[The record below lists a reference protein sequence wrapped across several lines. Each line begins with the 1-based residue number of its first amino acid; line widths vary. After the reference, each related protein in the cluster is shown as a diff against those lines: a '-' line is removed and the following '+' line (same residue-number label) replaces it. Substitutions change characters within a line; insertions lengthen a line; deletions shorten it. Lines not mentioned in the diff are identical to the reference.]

1 MDLLHKSEDSQLVV
15 LLSIRVSSILLH
27 GYIHKSITESVIV
40 PVFKD
45 KNRRVNQKGS
55 YRPICLSNICSKIID
70 AVLFNRTD
78 TYLQTTYST
87 ERIRTYKLLIQQ
99 NGYVLTN
106 YLFNRTDTY
115 LQTTPHQFG
124 FKPTLGTELRVFAF
138 KEQLKFYTKL
148 FSWCFKK
155 ALNRVN
161 RHKLLKKLEQRGV
174 PKYIIRVLSNEFH
187 NQCVCVRWGAVYSD
201 FFSVGNGV
209 KQGGKLSP
217 LLFYI
222 YMDNLRAQLHK
233 QPIGCSIGTTVVNHL
248 TYTDDLL
255 LFAPP

>member
-15 LLSIRVSSILLH
+15 QLSIRVSSILLH

-45 KNRRVNQKGS
+45 KNRRVNQKGN

-78 TYLQTTYST
+78 TYLQTT
-87 ERIRTYKLLIQQ
+87 
-99 NGYVLTN
+99 
-106 YLFNRTDTY
+106 
-115 LQTTPHQFG
+115 PHQFG
-124 FKPTLGTELRVFAF
+124 FKPTLGTELCVF

-161 RHKLLKKLEQRGV
+161 RHKLLKKLE
-174 PKYIIRVLSNEFH
+174 
-187 NQCVCVRWGAVYSD
+187 
-201 FFSVGNGV
+201 
-209 KQGGKLSP
+209 
-217 LLFYI
+217 
-222 YMDNLRAQLHK
+222 
-233 QPIGCSIGTTVVNHL
+233 
-248 TYTDDLL
+248 
-255 LFAPP
+255 